1 MRKFIKLVIVGIILL
16 TSLNVLLFVNG
27 SEKEEGN
34 TLTLNAQISENCI
47 EHVELAGKQYYSM
60 AGAEYAVKNSN
71 GEIVG
76 IFVTDEDGQGFVK
89 DTNDIALTNL
99 SDGEY
104 LIELIKQPYNN
115 AVICDIGFDDKKYI
129 SLQSHTPKPTVIG
142 INTATDLY
150 AKNNGGN
157 YFSNNQY
164 KLWSSDYGTG
174 IFECGIA
181 EVDSPCEISS
191 FGYHQLD
198 VSDAD
203 ILDRDGKTDAG
214 YTNELIYKIMYYG
227 RSGPNQ
233 WSGFSN
239 GKYYNPFM
247 SRNGKNQY
255 TAGYSSNEG
264 LAAFITHVALSRAW
278 GRDKGKWALQAPV
291 SGFYDF
297 WNYVMSAEK
306 APSNFV
312 VYVWQHSQIHKN
324 EQDMFFGYT
333 LEKTD
338 YDNQNV
344 VMNLVTDYDPI
355 NVILRKSSTD
365 GQRVAGAQ
373 FKVKY
378 YNEYLENI
386 AAAEGKKPIREW
398 IFETNNRGMVWY
410 DESYQVGGDKIFYS
424 SRSKS
429 CVMLPGTYVIS
440 ETLIPEGYVKADDF
454 MIRSDDYNDK
464 NLRLYAADGI
474 TELGRYQECG
484 YELVEYKEGYL
495 NLIKKSVD
503 IYNKITLEEA
513 IYNVYLDKNCTEQ
526 AKINN
531 SSDYAILKT
540 NSDGMSNTVALAP
553 GKYYIKEIAAPL
565 GYFID
570 ENIYEVEIAENET
583 IQKEV
588 FDKQIRCEVIKKD
601 NEGNNIEGAIIE
613 LYKDNELLTS
623 FVSKKEPTDISCF
636 LKQNVTYHLHEKSS
650 PEGYLCCDDV
660 YFLIDSNVKELVT
673 ISMIDA
679 YQPTIE
685 TKAYFLD
692 GKKITKEG
700 GVTIF
705 DEVLLGNLIV
715 GNKYLL
721 KGYVY
726 DKNNPDICLRE
737 NSKEFSADDSSQNVN
752 MQFDINAE
760 KNKKYVVF
768 ERLYDEKGI
777 LLSEHCDLNDLSQT
791 VYCAGII
798 KLKVIKR
805 DEKDIEKLLPDC
817 EITVY
822 NQNGEIAKDI
832 NGEIAVKVTDDSG
845 KVEFELFDL
854 EEEYYVQETKAPS
867 GYRINKKKFYVDS
880 ANAEIIIEID
890 DAKVSNTGDININIV
905 MAIAVLS
912 LSFLVIV
919 ICKKEILKRV
929 K

>member
-1 MRKFIKLVIVGIILL
+1 MIIL
-16 TSLNVLLFVNG
+16 TSNMLFFGVNC

-34 TLTLNAQISENCI
+34 TLTLNAQISEDCM

-71 GEIVG
+71 GEVVG
-76 IFVTDEDGQGFVK
+76 IFVTDENGQGYVK

-99 SDGEY
+99 SDGDY
-104 LIELIKQPYNN
+104 SIELIKQPDNK
-115 AVICDIGFDDKKYI
+115 AVICNIGYDDKKYI
-129 SLQSHTPKPTVIG
+129 KLQSHTPKPTVIG

-150 AKNNGGN
+150 GKNNSGN
-157 YFSNNQY
+157 YFANNQY

-198 VSDAD
+198 VSDAEV
-203 ILDRDGKTDAG
+203 LDRQGKTDAG

-233 WSGFSN
+233 WSGFLN

-278 GRDKGKWALQAPV
+278 GRDKGKWSLQAPV

-338 YDNQNV
+338 YDKQNV
-344 VMNLVTDYDPI
+344 VMDLVTDYDPI

-365 GQRVAGAQ
+365 DQRVAGAQ
-373 FKVKY
+373 FTVKY

-410 DESYQVGGDKIFYS
+410 DESYQVAGDKIFYS
-424 SRSKS
+424 ARKKAN
-429 CVMLPGTYVIS
+429 VMLPGTYVVS

-454 MIRSDDYNDK
+454 MIRLDDYNEI

-495 NLIKKSVD
+495 NLLKKSD
-503 IYNKITLEEA
+503 NSDNNISLEEA
-513 IYNVYLDKNCTEQ
+513 IYNIYLDQNCTIQ

-531 SSDYAILKT
+531 SSDYAVLKT
-540 NSDGMSNTVALAP
+540 NSDGLSNTVALAP
-553 GKYYIKEIAAPL
+553 GKYYIKELSAPL

-570 ENIYEVEIAENET
+570 ENVYEVEIKESET

-588 FDKQIRCEVIKKD
+588 VDQQIQYEVAKID
-601 NEGNNIEGAIIE
+601 SEGNNIEGAIIE
-613 LYKDNELLTS
+613 LYEGDNLLTCI
-623 FVSKKEPTDISCF
+623 VSKNVPINISLF
-636 LKQNVTYHLHEKSS
+636 LKQGKTYRLHEKSA
-650 PEGYLCCDDV
+650 PEGYLCCEDV
-660 YFLIDSNVKELVT
+660 YFTVDNSKQLVT

-679 YQPTIE
+679 YKPVIE
-685 TKAYFLD
+685 TNAYFLD

-700 GVTIF
+700 NVTIS
-705 DEVLLGNLIV
+705 DEVLLEKLIV
-715 GNKYLL
+715 GKKYLL
-721 KGYVY
+721 MGYVY
-726 DKNNPDICLRE
+726 NKNNPDICL
-737 NSKEFSADDSSQNVN
+737 KEDLMEFIADNNSQNIN
-752 MQFDINAE
+752 MQFDIFAE
-760 KNKKYVVF
+760 KNNEYVIF
-768 ERLYDEKGI
+768 ECLYDEEGI
-777 LLSEHCDLNDLSQT
+777 LLSEHCDLNDSNQT
-791 VYCAGII
+791 VYCVGTI

-805 DEKDIEKLLPDC
+805 DEQDLNKLLSNC

-822 NQNGEIAKDI
+822 NQNGEIVKDV
-832 NGEIAVKVTDDSG
+832 NGDSAVKITDDNG
-845 KVEFELFDL
+845 KAEFEFFDL
-854 EEEYYVQETKAPS
+854 DEGYYVQETKAPS

-880 ANAEIIIEID
+880 TNTEVIIEID
-890 DAKVSNTGDININIV
+890 DAKISNTGDININII
-905 MAIAVLS
+905 MAIAVIS
-912 LSFLVIV
+912 LCSLVV
-919 ICKKEILKRV
+919 TICKKRNIK
-929 K
+929 KS